1 MKRLACVM
9 VFVLLTFC
17 FAFTSEA
24 GVWSANYPYS
34 PDDGVVYD
42 RYSWDWWNH
51 LAITWNDTQITVS
64 AIQMDPDGI
73 PNVYYWGDIYSGS
86 YPYATYMYL
95 YYSSDGYNWYYAGTY
110 YYY

>member
-1 MKRLACVM
+1 MKRLAFVM

-24 GVWSANYPYS
+24 GVWSANYINS
-34 PDDGVVYD
+34 PDDSVVYD

-64 AIQMDPDGI
+64 AIQMDPDGR
-73 PNVYYWGDIYSGS
+73 PNLYYWGDIYAAG
-86 YPYATYMYL
+86 YPTYMYL
-95 YYSSDGYNWYYAGTY
+95 YYSYNGYVWYGPITY
-110 YYY
+110 VYY